1 MEFALLRHRG
11 GWFLSFH
18 CFANYIKVT
27 FLRGASLRPLR
38 PVESKHEEVRY
49 FHIHESEPLDE
60 ELVASWIGQAV
71 AQPGEPRF

>member
-1 MEFALLRHRG
+1 MLGISVSDTTRARQ
-11 GWFLSFH
+11 
-18 CFANYIKVT
+18 AI
-27 FLRGASLRPLR
+27 R